1 MNKKPLERLVTG
13 QLVTMGRIVAPYG
26 IKGWI
31 KIQPFTQQQQ
41 GLLDYPQWQVG
52 QDGDWQLRTVE
63 TAKVHGATVVAKLE
77 GVADREQAAA
87 LQGMRVAVSRD
98 DFPEPA
104 TNEFYWADLVGLKV
118 VNADGVALG
127 IVTRVFETG
136 ANDVLV
142 VEDKMKGERER
153 LLPFIA
159 PVIRQVDIA
168 GGTIIVDWD
177 ADY

>member
-1 MNKKPLERLVTG
+1 
-13 QLVTMGRIVAPYG
+13 MGRIIAPYG
-26 IKGWI
+26 IQGWI
-31 KIQPFTQQQQ
+31 KIQPFTQQQR

-52 QDGDWQLRTVE
+52 RENDWQLRSVE
-63 TAKVHGATVVAKLE
+63 VAKVHGATVIAKLE

-87 LQGMRVAVSRD
+87 LQGMRIAVSRD
-98 DFPEPA
+98 DFPKPA
-104 TNEFYWADLVGLKV
+104 ADEFYWADLVGLKV
-118 VNADGVALG
+118 VNAAGVTLG
-127 IVTRVFETG
+127 NVARVFETG

-142 VEDKMKGERER
+142 VEDQVANEGANQRER

>member
-1 MNKKPLERLVTG
+1 
-13 QLVTMGRIVAPYG
+13 MGRIVAPYG

-31 KIQPFTQQQQ
+31 KIQPFTQQQH
-41 GLLDYPQWQVG
+41 GLLDYPRWQVG
-52 QDGDWQLRTVE
+52 RDGEWQLRTVE
-63 TAKVHGATVVAKLE
+63 VAKVHGATVVAKLE
-77 GVADREQAAA
+77 GVADREQAEA
-87 LQGMRVAVSRD
+87 LQGMRIAVSRD
-98 DFPEPA
+98 DFPAPA
-104 TNEFYWADLVGLKV
+104 ANEFYWSDLVGLKV
-118 VNADGVALG
+118 VNAAGVTLG
-127 IVTRVFETG
+127 SVTRVFETG

-142 VEDKMKGERER
+142 VEDMVANEVTANQRER

>member
-1 MNKKPLERLVTG
+1 
-13 QLVTMGRIVAPYG
+13 MGRIVAPYG

-31 KIQPFTQQQQ
+31 KIQPFTQQQH
-41 GLLDYPQWQVG
+41 GLVDYPQWQVG
-52 QDGDWQLRTVE
+52 QDGEWQSRTVE
-63 TAKVHGATVVAKLE
+63 VAKVHGATVVAKLE
-77 GVADREQAAA
+77 GVADREQAEA
-87 LQGMRVAVSRD
+87 LQGLQIAVSRD
-98 DFPEPA
+98 DFPAPA
-104 TNEFYWADLVGLKV
+104 KNEFYWADLVGLKV
-118 VNADGVALG
+118 VNAAGVALG
-127 IVTRVFETG
+127 SVSRVFETG

-142 VEDKMKGERER
+142 VEDRGANERER

>member
-1 MNKKPLERLVTG
+1 MTER
-13 QLVTMGRIVAPYG
+13 LVTMGRIVAPYG

-41 GLLDYPQWQVG
+41 GLLDYPRWQVG
-52 QDGDWQLRTVE
+52 RDGEWQLRTVE
-63 TAKVHGATVVAKLE
+63 LAKVHGATVIAKLE
-77 GVADREQAAA
+77 GIADREQAAA
-87 LQGMRVAVSRD
+87 LQGMRIAVSRD
-98 DFPEPA
+98 DFPAPA
-104 TNEFYWADLVGLKV
+104 TDEFYWADLVGLKV
-118 VNADGVALG
+118 VNAAGVTLG
-127 IVTRVFETG
+127 SVTRVFETG

-142 VEDKMKGERER
+142 VEDKVAANQRER

-168 GGTIIVDWD
+168 GGTIMVDWD

>member
-1 MNKKPLERLVTG
+1 MTER
-13 QLVTMGRIVAPYG
+13 LVTMGRIVAPYG

-41 GLLDYPQWQVG
+41 GLLDYPRWQVG
-52 QDGDWQLRTVE
+52 RDGEWQLRTVE
-63 TAKVHGATVVAKLE
+63 LAKVHGATVIAKLE
-77 GVADREQAAA
+77 GIADREQAAA
-87 LQGMRVAVSRD
+87 LQGMRIAVSRD
-98 DFPEPA
+98 DFPAPA
-104 TNEFYWADLVGLKV
+104 TDEFYWADLVGLKV
-118 VNADGVALG
+118 VNAAGVTLG

-142 VEDKMKGERER
+142 VEDKVAANQRER

-168 GGTIIVDWD
+168 GGTIMVDWD